1 MSTFRSTSRV
11 TSSFIASVW
20 ASVSASVSLIALA
33 AGPAAAADLT
43 VTGTRNTPITTSN
56 ANSGPGNVIVDGTV
70 DVSGGTAITV
80 DSSHSVTVNASR
92 TVKTTTESNGTGVAV
107 VAPAGGLSGTITN
120 NGAIQVTGT
129 GANDAVGTNN
139 VGLLIGGAGTFTG
152 NVVSGSGSSI
162 TVGGTDSYGVSV
174 TSRLDGDLGVNGVSV
189 TGARSVAVSVSGEVT
204 GDVKVTGGVAA
215 TGADGAALAVT
226 GTVGGGIANAGAIA
240 TGQAQTTNSSGEAV
254 PAVAGKASVLISGT
268 VGGGFVNDRYY
279 VDEDGNR
286 VAPADVDTTKHT
298 LVAGTVTALGGAPA
312 ILVSPG
318 AAGTADT
325 VVGNVGTGAD
335 AYGIVNRSSI
345 TVSGSTAGR
354 ETDAVRVAGGNGF
367 TASVGGGVSNQST
380 ASITASAIDAAASGI
395 RVGDGGIAPEVANSG
410 RITVRGNRTTN
421 SDGTFGAGGNAY
433 GIRVDSGASVD
444 SVTNSGTI
452 QVSANGDNKTA
463 YGIYSAA
470 GVSTITN
477 SGTIQ
482 AVGASGENVSA
493 YAIDTSASAA
503 GVTLNNSGTISGA
516 VRLGAGSDTV
526 NVTDGTVTGAISFG
540 GGANVLSISGGTVSG
555 GVSASGGT
563 LALGMTGGT
572 LDLTSQ
578 DGLALQSLSA
588 SGASKII
595 LDVGTDFTGLEV
607 AGAASFTGTSTIQLN
622 ITDLMAGER
631 TINVVTAGGG
641 ITTDHPDTILTADS
655 VPYIYAVDDVSVGA
669 DAISID
675 LRRKGG
681 GELGLTSEYSKIYEA
696 SIGALA
702 DEQALTSAVNALR
715 DEASVQAAVR
725 QMTPTTFG
733 SAAARVLIANQDAGF
748 GVLGHRMQTIRQ
760 SFHGGGIDAVE
771 RARFGVWLQQTGNF
785 FSKKDRE
792 TDPGFDGNSYGLTAG
807 GDLLV
812 GERAAVGAGLSFISS
827 EVDPDGLADSPLVVK
842 NLQGDIYTTIK
853 FGRLFVDAT
862 AGYAMNDYRSRRVI
876 SFGGLDREAE
886 AKFSGSQ
893 ISANL
898 TVGYEMPLG
907 GRLRI
912 TPSNNI
918 NVLKV
923 KQDGYSE
930 DGAGALNLEIEKL
943 SFDIVRGTSKLAL
956 GYGIPIGDGEL
967 WLEMRGA
974 YIYRLAGD
982 QVIGTRGQFLATGA
996 AFYLE
1001 SKSSLDSGWRAGA
1014 SANYIG
1020 GRTALGVNYDREGGS
1035 GYANDALTMSLAM
1048 HF

>member
-1 MSTFRSTSRV
+1 MSTFRV
-11 TSSFIASVW
+11 TSSFI
-20 ASVSASVSLIALA
+20 ASVSLIALA

-43 VTGTRNTPITTSN
+43 VTGTRNTAITTSN

-70 DVSGGTAITV
+70 DVSSGTAITV
-80 DSSHSVTVNASR
+80 DSSNSVTVNASR
-92 TVKTTTESNGTGVAV
+92 TVKTTTQSNGTGVAV
-107 VAPAGGLSGTITN
+107 VTPGGGLSGTITN
-120 NGAIQVTGT
+120 NGTIQVTGT
-129 GANDAVGTNN
+129 GASDAVGTNN
-139 VGLLIGGAGTFTG
+139 VGLLIGGTGTFTG
-152 NVVSGSGSSI
+152 NVVSGEASSI

-174 TSRLDGDLGVNGVSV
+174 TSRLNGNLGVNGVSV
-189 TGARSVAVSVSGEVT
+189 TGARSTAVSVSGEVA
-204 GDVKVTGGVAA
+204 GNVKVTGGVSA
-215 TGADGAALAVT
+215 TGADGAGLAIT
-226 GTVGGGIANAGAIA
+226 GTVGGIANAGTIA
-240 TGQAQTTNSSGEAV
+240 TGVSQTTDSDGDVV
-254 PAVAGKASVLISGT
+254 PAVAGKASVLITGT

-279 VDEDGNR
+279 VDADGNR

-298 LVAGTVTALGGAPA
+298 LVAGTVAALGGAPA

-318 AAGTADT
+318 ATGTANT

-335 AYGIVNRSSI
+335 AYGIVNRSVV

-354 ETDAVRVAGGNGF
+354 ETDAIRVTGGNGF
-367 TASVGGGVSNQST
+367 TASVGGGINNQSSG
-380 ASITASAIDAAASGI
+380 SISASAIDASASGI
-395 RVGDGGIAPEVANSG
+395 RVGDGGIAPDIVNGG
-410 RITVRGNRTTN
+410 RITVRGNRTSN
-421 SDGTFGAGGNAY
+421 SDGTFGVGGNAY
-433 GIRVDSGASVD
+433 GIRVDAGAAVN

-452 QVSANGDNKTA
+452 QVTANGNNRTA
-463 YGIYSAA
+463 YGIYSA
-470 GVSTITN
+470 GNVSTITN
-477 SGTIQ
+477 SGTID
-482 AVGASGENVSA
+482 ATGFSGENVAA
-493 YAIDTSASAA
+493 YAIDTSASGTA
-503 GVTLNNSGTISGA
+503 VTLNNSGTIDGA
-516 VRLGAGSDTV
+516 VRLGAGGDTF
-526 NVTDGTVTGAISFG
+526 NVTGGIVTGAISFG
-540 GGANVLSISGGTVSG
+540 GGTNALNISGGTVSG
-555 GVSASGGT
+555 GLSATGGT

-572 LDLTSQ
+572 LDLTGQ
-578 DGLALQSLSA
+578 DSLALQSLNA

-595 LDVGTDFTGLEV
+595 LDVGTDFTGIDV
-607 AGAASFTGTSTIQLN
+607 AGAASFTGTSTIELN
-622 ITDLMAGER
+622 ITDLLAGER

-641 ITTDHPDTILTADS
+641 LTTDHPDSILTADS
-655 VPYIYAVDDVSVGA
+655 VPYIYAVDDVTVDA
-669 DAISID
+669 DSISLD

-681 GELGLTSEYSKIYEA
+681 SELGLSSEYSKIYEA

-702 DEQALTSAVNALR
+702 EEQALTSAVNALR

-771 RARFGVWLQQTGNF
+771 RARFGVWIQQTGNF
-785 FSKKDRE
+785 FSKKERGN
-792 TDPGFDGNSYGLTAG
+792 DPGFDGNSYGLTVG
-807 GDLLV
+807 GDLLM
-812 GERAAVGAGLSFISS
+812 GEKAAVGVGLSYISS
-827 EVDPDGLADSPLVVK
+827 EVDPDGLSDSPLVVK
-842 NLQGDIYTTIK
+842 NLQGDIYTTIR

-862 AGYAMNDYRSRRVI
+862 AGYAMNNYRSRRVI
-876 SFGGLDREAE
+876 TFGGLDREAE
-886 AKFSGSQ
+886 AKFDGSQ
-893 ISANL
+893 LSGNL

-907 GRLRI
+907 KRLRV

-918 NVLKV
+918 NFLKV
-923 KQDGYSE
+923 KQDGYTE
-930 DGAGALNLEIEKL
+930 DGADALNLDIESV
-943 SFDIVRGTSKLAL
+943 SFDLVRGTSKLAL
-956 GYGIPIGDGEL
+956 GYGIPLGDGEL

-982 QVIGTRGQFLATGA
+982 QVIGTKGQFVATGA

>member
-1 MSTFRSTSRV
+1 MSTFRSTFRA
-11 TSSFIASVW
+11 TPFIAG
-20 ASVSASVSLIALA
+20 VSLIALA

-43 VTGTRNTPITTSN
+43 VTGTRNTPIVTSN
-56 ANSGPGNVIVDGTV
+56 ASSGPGNVIVDGTV
-70 DVSGGTAITV
+70 EVPSGTAITV

-92 TVKTTTESNGTGVAV
+92 TVAVEALSNSTGIAV
-107 VAPAGGLSGTITN
+107 VAPGGGLSGTITN
-120 NGAIQVTGT
+120 NGAITI
-129 GANDAVGTNN
+129 AAVEEDETPGSNN

-152 NVVSGSGSSI
+152 NVVSGSGSTI
-162 TVGGTDSYGVSV
+162 TVSGTDSQGVSV
-174 TSRLDGDLGVNGVSV
+174 TSRLDGDLDLNGVSV
-189 TGARSVAVSVSGEVT
+189 TGARSTAVSISGEVT
-204 GDVKVTGGVAA
+204 GDVTLTGGVSA
-215 TGADGAALAVT
+215 TGADGSGLAVS
-226 GTVGGGIANAGAIA
+226 GIVGGGIANTGTIG
-240 TGQAQTTNSSGEAV
+240 TGQAQTTDSEGDVV
-254 PAVAGKASVLISGT
+254 PAVAGKASVLISGS

-279 VDEDGNR
+279 VDEDGDR
-286 VAPADVDTTKHT
+286 VAPADVDTAVHT
-298 LVAGTVTALGGAPA
+298 LVAGNITALGGAPA

-318 AAGTADT
+318 ATGTANT

-335 AYGIVNRSSI
+335 AYGIINRSSI

-354 ETDAVRVAGGNGF
+354 ETDAIRVTGGNGF
-367 TASVGGGVSNQST
+367 TASVGGGISNQ
-380 ASITASAIDAAASGI
+380 AGAGITASAIDAAASGI
-395 RVGDGGIAPEVANSG
+395 RVGDGGIAPEIVNGG
-410 RITVRGNRTTN
+410 RITVRGSRTAN

-433 GIRVDSGASVD
+433 GIRLDSGASVS

-452 QVSANGDNKTA
+452 QASSNGDNRTA

-470 GVSTITN
+470 GISSITN

-482 AVGASGENVSA
+482 AVAGSGENVSA
-493 YAIDTSASAA
+493 YAIDTSASAV
-503 GVTLNNSGTISGA
+503 GVTVNNSGTIQGA
-516 VRLGAGSDTV
+516 VRLGAGSDTM
-526 NVTDGTVTGAISFG
+526 NVSGGTITGAISFG
-540 GGANVLSISGGTVSG
+540 GGANALNISGGTVSG
-555 GVSASGGT
+555 GLSATGGT

-572 LDLTSQ
+572 LDLSSQ
-578 DGLALQSLSA
+578 DGLSLQSLNA
-588 SGASKII
+588 SGASRII
-595 LDVGTDFTGLEV
+595 LDVGTDFTGLDV
-607 AGAASFTGTSTIQLN
+607 AGAANFTGTSTIELN
-622 ITDLMAGER
+622 ITDLLAGER

-655 VPYIYAVDDVSVGA
+655 VPYIYAVDDVTVGA
-669 DAISID
+669 NAISLD
-675 LRRKGG
+675 LRRKAGS
-681 GELGLTSEYSKIYEA
+681 ELGLGAEYSKIYEA

-702 DEQALTSAVNALR
+702 SEQALTTAVNNLR

-725 QMTPTTFG
+725 QLTPTTFG

-760 SFHGGGIDAVE
+760 SFQGGGVDAVE
-771 RARFGVWLQQTGNF
+771 RARFGVWIQQTGNF

-792 TDPGFDGNSYGLTAG
+792 SDPGFDGNSYGLTAG
-807 GDLLV
+807 GDYLI
-812 GERAAVGAGLSFISS
+812 GERAALGGGLSFISS
-827 EVDPDGLADSPLVVK
+827 EVKPDGLSDSPLVVK

-876 SFGGLDREAE
+876 NFGGLDREAG

-893 ISANL
+893 ISGNL

-907 GRLRI
+907 GRLRV

-923 KQDGYSE
+923 KQDGYTE
-930 DGAGALNLEIEKL
+930 DGADALNLDIESV
-943 SFDIVRGTSKLAL
+943 SFDLVRGTSKLAL
-956 GYGIPIGDGEL
+956 GYGIPLGDGEL

-982 QVIGTRGQFLATGA
+982 TTIATEGQFLATGT

-1014 SANYIG
+1014 SANYVG